1 MKKDMYQKRRD
12 KKQARMNNT
21 EEKVNK
27 TSINW

>member
-21 EEKVNK
+21 EKVNK